1 MKNMKM
7 KTIIAVAALVCASA
21 ASASTNYVN
30 RAVRRANLV
39 GVVQE
44 MSGDGELADAAAFR
58 RELERVD
65 AAAKGSAPYPDA

>member
-1 MKNMKM
+1 MKM
-7 KTIIAVAALVCASA
+7 KTIIAVAAHACASV

-65 AAAKGSAPYPDA
+65 TAAKGSAPYPDA